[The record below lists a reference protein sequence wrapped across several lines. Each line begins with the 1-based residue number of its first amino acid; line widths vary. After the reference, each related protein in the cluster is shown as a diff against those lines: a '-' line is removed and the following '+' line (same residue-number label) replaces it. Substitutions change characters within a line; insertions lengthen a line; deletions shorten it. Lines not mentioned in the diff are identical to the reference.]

1 MSEYE
6 ISAFLF
12 LRAPYLSFEKFS
24 LSKLEEVIRS
34 RIFKTSIF
42 FANPSLFKI
51 IQQKDFTWSSLTGKE
66 KDTIRRYYNRYCHRP
81 TPFGVFASFTVTQWG
96 ERKEIVLEHPAKFK
110 THISLDQAYLKPL
123 AERIIDFN
131 IKQKHYLINPALY
144 PWGKDYRFV
153 KTSYS
158 DDSPQIFFDLE
169 SFERNKL
176 TTGILDYLACGR
188 QPGNAIIGLIT
199 SITGCD
205 EDIASDYLAF
215 LVTAGIVISDTS
227 INIIGR
233 EYLGRM
239 LDQAPEP
246 NHFHKAFGD
255 ILQNL
260 KKVEVHDLEALI
272 SINRR
277 LDELL
282 GINED
287 QQSKQ
292 YFYTGLESKVSS
304 GSLSAD
310 YQNDI
315 REGLK
320 AMSILVAP
328 QQPAMLQDFI
338 NAFKLKYDKQ
348 EIPLLQAVD
357 PDIGVGYGSLVN
369 VESENDLLRDVKFKS
384 RLAKVN
390 SVEWSG
396 VHRMFLSKWTAD
408 KPNSNRIDLTDED
421 LHSLNETQALQSPP
435 TMSVLFRI
443 LEDGT
448 YLESAG
454 GVTATAL
461 LGRFAA
467 WSDDVLSLTRSMAYE
482 EQRANPNVIF
492 ADIGQLSDQHADNIN
507 RRPHSYEYEIPINV
521 VSTLP
526 VEKQIALP
534 DLWLSV
540 VGDQLI
546 LESKH
551 LNKVIIP
558 RLSSA
563 YNFNRNHL
571 AIFRL
576 LCDLQYQGVQGS
588 YTFHL
593 ENFFPGMPAYPR
605 VTYKRAI
612 LSLASWHLS
621 ADEVDLLKRP
631 KEDQATKIFNEL
643 KEKRNLPQF
652 ISLSNYDQQLVFD
665 LENIE
670 EVKLLLDSL
679 KRGSPAVLQEF
690 IRPASIVLDHSGKQT
705 MVNQFVASLF
715 KTQEVYPGIRADA
728 PLRDSHIP
736 SDYVLG
742 SKWLYLKFYCNPA
755 IANEL
760 LVKKLLPY
768 LSQVDK
774 GQLHSWFFIRYRDSA
789 YHIRLRLR
797 IEETAVGLVLSSL
810 KKRINSTVKY
820 HLIREYQADIYRR
833 EMERYGADLIESVEG
848 MFYGSSELVVNFIK
862 KTYLKTF
869 TYSYHSLAFVSVA
882 QLLEAFI
889 PNIDEQIIFLEQMV
903 NIFYAEFSSDK
914 TLKVDLDLK
923 FREVRAEVGLLLAD
937 EVFYDKLGLR
947 SSADLFT
954 LHFNNVR
961 RRSTQFASKKI
972 MQLLADLIHMHINR
986 LFVDRQR
993 NNELVVYYVLYK
1005 HFQSHRA
1012 KNKANR

>member
-1 MSEYE
+1 MDYSY
-6 ISAFLF
+6 SKTLL
-12 LRAPYLSFEKFS
+12 LRSPS
-24 LSKLEEVIRS
+24 LSIKNYSLS
-34 RIFKTSIF
+34 LDSLLKNPNLKSIF
-42 FANPSLFKI
+42 FASPALYKLLE
-51 IQQKDFTWSSLTGKE
+51 QKKFDPLLLTDGQIKS
-66 KDTIRRYYNRYCHRP
+66 ILRYFNRMCFRP
-81 TPFGVFASFTVTQWG
+81 TPFGTFASFTTIEWG
-96 ERKEIVLEHPAKFK
+96 EKEAIVLESPANFK
-110 THISLDQAYLKPL
+110 THISFDQTYLKPL
-123 AERIIDFN
+123 AERINNLN
-131 IKQKHYLINPALY
+131 INQKHYLLNPALY
-144 PWGKDYRFV
+144 PWSKDYRFI
-153 KTSYS
+153 KTSFS
-158 DDSPQIFFDLE
+158 DNSPQIFFDLE

-176 TTGILDYLACGR
+176 TTGILDYLHSGR
-188 QPGNAIIGLIT
+188 KKGDEIIGLIR

-205 EDIASDYLAF
+205 EDTASDYLTF

-227 INIIGR
+227 INIIGQD
-233 EYLGRM
+233 YLERM
-239 LDQAPEP
+239 LDQASEP
-246 NHFHKAFGD
+246 NRFQKVFGD

-260 KKVEVHDLEALI
+260 KKVEIHDLAALI
-272 SINRR
+272 SISGR
-277 LDELL
+277 LNELL
-282 GINED
+282 GINEE
-287 QQSKQ
+287 QQPKQ
-292 YFYTGLESKVSS
+292 YFYAGLESKIRS
-304 GSLSAD
+304 GCLGTD
-310 YQNDI
+310 HQNDL
-315 REGLK
+315 RDGLK
-320 AMSILVAP
+320 AMSVLVAP

-338 NAFKLKYDKQ
+338 NAFRLKYDKQ
-348 EIPLLQAVD
+348 KISLLQALD
-357 PDIGVGYGSLVN
+357 PDIGIGYGSLEN
-369 VESENDLLRDVKFKS
+369 VENETDLLRDVKFMS
-384 RLAKVN
+384 RQANQN
-390 SVEWSG
+390 SVVWSG
-396 VHRMFLSKWTAD
+396 VHRMLLSKWTAG

-421 LHSLNETQALQSPP
+421 LSLLNKTQALPSPP
-435 TMSVLFRI
+435 TISVLFRV

-448 YLESAG
+448 YLESVG

-467 WSDDVLSLTRSMAYE
+467 WSKDVLSLTKSMVNE

-540 VGDQLI
+540 VGDQLV
-546 LESKH
+546 LESRR

-593 ENFFPGMPAYPR
+593 ENFFSGMPAYPR
-605 VTYKRAI
+605 VTYKHAI

-621 ADEVDLLKRP
+621 ADEVDLLKRS
-631 KEDQATKIFNEL
+631 KEDPAIKIFNEL

-652 ISLSNYDQQLVFD
+652 ISLSNFDQQLVFD
-665 LENIE
+665 LENME

-690 IRPASIVLDHSGKQT
+690 IRPAPIVLDHTGSQT

-715 KTQEVYPGIRADA
+715 KTKEVYPGIRADA

-768 LSQVDK
+768 LSQIDK
-774 GQLHSWFFIRYRDSA
+774 GQFHSWFFIRYRDSA
-789 YHIRLRLR
+789 YHIRLRLH
-797 IEETAVGLVLSSL
+797 IEENAIGLVLSGL

-820 HLIREYQADIYRR
+820 HLIREYQADIYKR

-869 TYSYHSLAFVSVA
+869 AYSYHSLAFVSVV

-889 PNIDEQIIFLEQMV
+889 PDIDEQISFLEQMV

-923 FREVRAEVGLLLAD
+923 FRELRAEVGLLLGD
-937 EVFYDKLGLR
+937 EMFYDKLGLR
-947 SSADLFT
+947 YSANLFT
-954 LHFNNVR
+954 LHLNNVR
-961 RRSTQFASKKI
+961 RRSAQFESKRNT
-972 MQLLADLIHMHINR
+972 QLLADLVHMHINR

-1005 HFQSHRA
+1005 YFQSHRA
-1012 KNKANR
+1012 KNKTNR